1 MGILFENLQS
11 EVLSRTVKIPILSC
25 FGDIALATGPS
36 FEPYLDASMNVL
48 RQAGAIEPSIND
60 FELLDS
66 SPIDVVRDGDLIVY
80 VHLCGA
86 IPPFPMKALMA
97 VPCLARSVKQTPA
110 PTQHKRKAH
119 DQGGLLAHLTL
130 LIHQFTSC
138 RRNCRH
144 E

>member
-1 MGILFENLQS
+1 MRVKVESVAPLPHVKAWFSAQAIPTIFDLKTSLCSDLFALKDGPINPEDL
-11 EVLSRTVKIPILSC
+11 VLL
-25 FGDIALATGPS
+25 
-36 FEPYLDASMNVL
+36 LD
-48 RQAGAIEPSIND
+48 D

-80 VHLCGA
+80 VHLCVA